1 MRRRLALVTGLV
13 ALVVSC
19 DRVFRGDMV
28 VDFMNVGI
36 GRSRTGVFN
45 VADLSIVVGVVVFL
59 VGSLLN
65 RDSSDAPP
73 ERESPADQE
82 PIP

>member
-1 MRRRLALVTGLV
+1 LVIVIIIIGGGFSNLA
-13 ALVVSC
+13 

-36 GRSRTGVFN
+36 GRLRTGVFN

-59 VGSLLN
+59 VGSLLDH
-65 RDSSDAPP
+65 DSSDASL
-73 ERESPADQE
+73 ERERPADQE